1 MTSPLQPVRP
11 PLRPYR
17 IDAWIQHPT
26 PRLLA
31 DPMLAPLLRWLGSKV
46 PDELPAAFTLAALD
60 FAKVDHA
67 IASAW
72 YGPGGPL
79 ISNDEVAAFCKLAP
93 HRLTGLCGVDL
104 RRPMAAL
111 AELDRCTGELG
122 MKGLRLLPWLWELPP
137 DDRRLYPLYAR
148 LCQLELP
155 LCLQVGHTGP
165 LAPSEFGR
173 PIPYLERVALDFP
186 ELTIVAG
193 HIGAP
198 WTDEMIFLA
207 RKFDNVHID
216 TSAYRPSRFP
226 ATLVEFMKSKRG
238 RHRVLFASNHPMVM
252 PASCLS
258 ELGALDLDDE
268 TTALYLGENA
278 RRVFGLAL

>member
-1 MTSPLQPVRP
+1 MGGLPLSAP
-11 PLRPYR
+11 R
-17 IDAWIQHPT
+17 IDAWIQHPS

-31 DPMLAPLLRWLGSKV
+31 DPIIAPLLRWTGSA
-46 PDELPAAFTLAALD
+46 PPPSLPPAFTLAALD
-60 FAKVDHA
+60 AAKLDHA

-72 YGPGGPL
+72 YGPMGPL
-79 ISNDEVAAFCKLAP
+79 ITNDEVLALCALAP
-93 HRLTGLCGVDL
+93 TRISGLCGVDL

-111 AELDRCTGELG
+111 AELDRCVAAG

-148 LCQLELP
+148 LCQLDLP

-198 WTDEMIFLA
+198 WVEEMVFLA
-207 RKFDNVHID
+207 RKFERVFID
-216 TSAYRPSRFP
+216 TSAYRPSRYP
-226 ATLVEFMKSKRG
+226 APLVDFMRSRTG
-238 RHRVLFASNHPMVM
+238 RAKVLFGSNHPMIL
-252 PASCLS
+252 PQAALS
-258 ELGALDLDDE
+258 EVDSLGLDDE
-268 TTALYLGENA
+268 TRDLFLGGNA
-278 RRVFGLAL
+278 HRVFKLRVETPRV